1 MKPSKSL
8 GVLSFELAEETGD
21 GAVAFGGGAF
31 DDITEQWWK
40 GLEKM
45 AWGDASLA
53 VEWVRSAISELAG
66 AAGSVARSRLV
77 VEHWLLLLA
86 VGFLLEIGGHGAHQ
100 FFVGLEHHS
109 RLMADGIDLDV
120 VGGRRG
126 PRWRRGHWGL
136 LEDRPTRSLSRGE
149 GRLG

>member
-66 AAGSVARSRLV
+66 AAGSLALGRFVI
-77 VEHWLLLLA
+77 EHWLLLLA
-86 VGFLLEIGGHGAHQ
+86 LSFLFETDGHGAHHCL
-100 FFVGLEHHS
+100 VGLENQS
-109 RLMADGIDLDV
+109 RLLADGVDLDV
-120 VGGRRG
+120 VGGCRG
-126 PRWRRGHWGL
+126 RCWCL
-136 LEDRPTRSLSRGE
+136 LEG
-149 GRLG
+149 